1 MIKDLIIIILLFL
14 IFNIIYSEEDFD
26 KVNYF
31 IKANDANQTPIEL
44 YNIKEDSY
52 TNTILDNNFINNNN
66 INQDD
71 GQQIYKSRIELEPN
85 NWSPP
90 ESVNNINCCLVSKDL
105 NNFKYNYQKLSNDEC
120 DINLYNIN
128 HERQLLFDNV
138 NNWSNNYCSNNLD
151 DQILGSCRRDNFE
164 CVDFIDKNT
173 CDNFNNGIKLS
184 QMKEKNTKVEWN
196 KEICNIPVYKLVTYN
211 EYNVNT

>member
-1 MIKDLIIIILLFL
+1 MIKDLIIIILLFF
-14 IFNIIYSEEDFD
+14 IFNIIYSEEHFG
-26 KVNYF
+26 NF
-31 IKANDANQTPIEL
+31 IKPNDTYLPPLDL
-44 YNIKEDSY
+44 YNIKENSY
-52 TNTILDNNFINNNN
+52 TNTILDNNFININK

-71 GQQIYKSRIELEPN
+71 TQQIYKSRIELEPN
-85 NWSPP
+85 NLYSSS
-90 ESVNNINCCLVSKDL
+90 SVNNINCCLVSKDL

-151 DQILGSCRRDNFE
+151 EQILGSCRRDNFE

-173 CDNFNNGIKLS
+173 CNSFNNGIALPI
-184 QMKEKNTKVEWN
+184 MKEKNTKLEWN
-196 KEICNIPVYKLVTYN
+196 KEICNLPVYKPIIYD
-211 EYNVNT
+211 EYNVKT